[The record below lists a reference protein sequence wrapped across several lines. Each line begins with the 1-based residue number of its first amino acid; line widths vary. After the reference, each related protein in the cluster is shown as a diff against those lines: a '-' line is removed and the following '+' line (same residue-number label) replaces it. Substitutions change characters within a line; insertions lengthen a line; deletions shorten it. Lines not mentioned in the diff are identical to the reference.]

1 MIRIDDRTAQGNS
14 ESEKW
19 FLPVYAMCRTLGY
32 ARKDFSHPMADR
44 MNTRIDTTLKKKALN
59 VFDRLGLSEAEAIRL
74 FYAQVELHQGIPFPV
89 KVPNAATLAACEESK
104 NPEKLPSFKNFRAL
118 RDRAGT

>member
-1 MIRIDDRTAQGNS
+1 MPLSDRI
-14 ESEKW
+14 
-19 FLPVYAMCRTLGY
+19 
-32 ARKDFSHPMADR
+32 
-44 MNTRIDTTLKKKALN
+44 NTRIDTKLKKKALK

-89 KVPNAATLAACEESK
+89 KVPNAATLAAFEET
-104 NPEKLPSFKNFRAL
+104 NTPDKLASYKSFRAI